1 MSKSM
6 RRKISGL
13 LLNPLR
19 SDFTCGDN
27 PPDENLITYETTSR
41 QKQSDKRSSD
51 INFAKY
57 IENITKYLGDKYC
70 FVSGAFVVADPNRE
84 LYNLLRPGAG
94 SSAHLNLPGITASHR
109 ALSKI
114 NPTPLAQNK
123 TFAQSNLPLTTA
135 GDIHI
140 DKKMYENKFKNSI
153 IIKCKCPLS
162 PDEIS
167 KRDFKI
173 VKWYQFVGIDNKIY
187 IYFKLEDHPTLCWA
201 HTREAIKTYTLKKG
215 NKSCVMARRED
226 CKKDCSKPK
235 SKSSSK
241 LTAVPDTAVNDTAVN
256 DTEQDQNCCKPLDEP
271 KRIIIDDNVINIDS
285 APYGRVGNE
294 MYIPSIVSD
303 FLIKNSNGIKITH
316 SVPDTVT
323 IKYGKTISGGIK
335 MKKGRSV
342 KRTTKRTSKGKKKG
356 RKSAKKTRRR

>member
-1 MSKSM
+1 MG
-6 RRKISGL
+6 RKISGL
-13 LLNPLR
+13 LLKPLR
-19 SDFTCGDN
+19 SNFTCDDN

-41 QKQSDKRSSD
+41 QKQSDKMGSD

-70 FVSGAFVVADPNRE
+70 FVSGAFVVADPNGK

-114 NPTPLAQNK
+114 NPNPLAQNK
-123 TFAQSNLPLTTA
+123 TFAQSNLSLTTA

-153 IIKCKCPLS
+153 TIKCKCPLS
-162 PDEIS
+162 PV
-167 KRDFKI
+167 DFSERTFEI

-241 LTAVPDTAVNDTAVN
+241 LTAVRDTAVQ

-271 KRIIIDDNVINIDS
+271 KRIIINDNVTNIDS

-303 FLIKNSNGIKITH
+303 LFITNSNGIKITH
-316 SVPDTVT
+316 SEPDTVT
-323 IKYGKTISGGIK
+323 IEYATISGGIK
-335 MKKGRSV
+335 MKKRRKV
-342 KRTTKRTSKGKKKG
+342 TRKGKRKG

>member
-1 MSKSM
+1 M
-6 RRKISGL
+6 RRKISDL
-13 LLNPLR
+13 LLKPLR
-19 SDFTCGDN
+19 SEFTCDDN

-41 QKQSDKRSSD
+41 QNQSDKRGSD

-70 FVSGAFVVADPNRE
+70 FVSGAFVVADPNGK

-114 NPTPLAQNK
+114 NPNPLAQNK
-123 TFAQSNLPLTTA
+123 TFAQSNLSLTTA

-140 DKKMYENKFKNSI
+140 DKRMYENKFKNSI
-153 IIKCKCPLS
+153 TIKCKCPLS

-167 KRDFKI
+167 ERTFEI

-241 LTAVPDTAVNDTAVN
+241 LTVVRDTTVQDTAVR

-271 KRIIIDDNVINIDS
+271 KRIIINDNVTNIDS

-303 FLIKNSNGIKITH
+303 LFITNSNGIKVTH
-316 SVPDTVT
+316 SYLDDTVT
-323 IKYGKTISGGIK
+323 IEYGKTISGGIK
-335 MKKGRSV
+335 MKKRRSV
-342 KRTTKRTSKGKKKG
+342 KRTTKRTSKRKGKS
-356 RKSAKKTRRR
+356 RKSTKKTRRR

>member
-1 MSKSM
+1 M

-13 LLNPLR
+13 LLKPLR
-19 SDFTCGDN
+19 SDFTCDDN
-27 PPDENLITYETTSR
+27 PPDENLITYETTSI

-51 INFAKY
+51 TNFAKY

-70 FVSGAFVVADPNRE
+70 FVSGAFVVADPNRK
-84 LYNLLRPGAG
+84 LYYLLRPGAG

-114 NPTPLAQNK
+114 NPNPLAQNK
-123 TFAQSNLPLTTA
+123 TFTQSNLSLTTA

-140 DKKMYENKFKNSI
+140 DKKMYENKFKDSI
-153 IIKCKCPLS
+153 TIKCKCPLS
-162 PDEIS
+162 PHEFS
-167 KRDFKI
+167 ERTFEI

-201 HTREAIKTYTLKKG
+201 HTREAIKTYALKKG

-226 CKKDCSKPK
+226 CKKDCSK
-235 SKSSSK
+235 
-241 LTAVPDTAVNDTAVN
+241 LTTVRDTAVR

-271 KRIIIDDNVINIDS
+271 KRIIIDDNGTDIDS

-303 FLIKNSNGIKITH
+303 LLITKSNGIKITH
-316 SVPDTVT
+316 SEPDTVT

-335 MKKGRSV
+335 MKKRRSV
-342 KRTTKRTSKGKKKG
+342 KRTTKRTSKRKGKS
-356 RKSAKKTRRR
+356 RKSTKKTRRR